1 MRPKPFGFHRP
12 GTHQATPAA
21 HLSAAILDS
30 QSVKTTDRGPYSC
43 DGAKRLQRRKRHLLV
58 DTLGLVGKVQVIAAD
73 VGRPR
78 PFLDWPRQRRGMAFQ
93 VMQHRHGGH
102 KLRWLPP
109 GATPRSCRRSRWSRG
124 GGGRADLCLARSV
137 SVAQQGLRDR
147 PRQPA
152 AVAVAEGRQR
162 SRARSGVQPSP
173 SPSRSAPSSPACPGK
188 FVKETSQYPEDNFGF
203 TVGADQQL
211 RDRAQRLNPEIS

>member
-43 DGAKRLQRRKRHLLV
+43 DDAKRLQRRKRHLLV
-58 DTLGLVGKVQVIAAD
+58 DTLSLVGKVQVIAAD

-78 PFLDWPRQRRGMAFQ
+78 PLLDWTRQRRGMAFQ

-109 GATPRSCRRSRWSRG
+109 GATPPIVVVRG
-124 GGGRADLCLARSV
+124 G
-137 SVAQQGLRDR
+137 
-147 PRQPA
+147 PA
-152 AVAVAEGRQR
+152 AVVVERTFAWLGRFRWLSKGYEIGRVSQLLWRSLKAAREVEPDLACSHHRHPADRRRPRPPALESSSRRPANTQR
-162 SRARSGVQPSP
+162 ITLA
-173 SPSRSAPSSPACPGK
+173 SRSVP
-188 FVKETSQYPEDNFGF
+188 TSNFAIEHS
-203 TVGADQQL
+203 V
-211 RDRAQRLNPEIS
+211 